1 MQTNLGPP
9 LALGILQD
17 SDPNWPN
24 MTDLIVPHLIFAER
38 KVDLS
43 ECQFLK
49 RLDIQFCHIHPY
61 LSKNKGLVELI
72 LPGSLET
79 LHIYADQ
86 PLKFIFLQGPGFP
99 FNIVETSIPTD
110 NAIEFNGKHLT
121 YEEWT
126 SRISDSE

>member
-1 MQTNLGPP
+1 
-9 LALGILQD
+9 
-17 SDPNWPN
+17 
-24 MTDLIVPHLIFAER
+24 MTELVISHLIFAER

-43 ECQFLK
+43 GCQFLK
-49 RLDIQFCHIHPY
+49 VLDIQYCHIHPY
-61 LSKNKGLVELI
+61 LSKNNGLVELI

-86 PLKFIFLQGPGFP
+86 SLNFIFLQGPGFP
-99 FNIVETSIPTD
+99 FNIVETSIPTE
-110 NAIEFNGKHLT
+110 NAIEYTGKRLT